1 LGRLNLY
8 CSPGKD
14 REAAPASRNELATPA
29 SLRFLPIIPL
39 LLGLRLTALIE

>member
-1 LGRLNLY
+1 LDLHI
-8 CSPGKD
+8 SSAKD
-14 REAAPASRNELATPA
+14 HEVAPASRNELATPA